1 MMLCGPSQLSS
12 VTAFIILAHMSA
24 VPITSHTICQW
35 YSRMASVIVAI
46 VIVIENAIV
55 LFYNQLRDSKYNNRK
70 EIMLKMVTIFTMVNS
85 LQEYSCEHTPTQF
98 STTFYDD
105 ISSTKYSYLRAQY
118 IMAMIH
124 QGQ

>member
-1 MMLCGPSQLSS
+1 M
-12 VTAFIILAHMSA
+12 IA

-35 YSRMASVIVAI
+35 YSRIASVIVAI
-46 VIVIENAIV
+46 VIVTENAIV
-55 LFYNQLRDSKYNNRK
+55 LFYNQLCDCKYNNRK

-105 ISSTKYSYLRAQY
+105 IRNTKYNYLRA
-118 IMAMIH
+118 
-124 QGQ
+124 

>member
-1 MMLCGPSQLSS
+1 MSS

-70 EIMLKMVTIFTMVNS
+70 EIMLKMVTIFTMVNN
-85 LQEYSCEHTPTQF
+85 LQEYNANTPQHK
-98 STTFYDD
+98 S
-105 ISSTKYSYLRAQY
+105 
-118 IMAMIH
+118 
-124 QGQ
+124 

>member
-1 MMLCGPSQLSS
+1 MI
-12 VTAFIILAHMSA
+12 AI
-24 VPITSHTICQW
+24 PITSHTICQW

-105 ISSTKYSYLRAQY
+105 IHNTKCNYLRA
-118 IMAMIH
+118 
-124 QGQ
+124 

>member
-46 VIVIENAIV
+46 VIVIENAILV
-55 LFYNQLRDSKYNNRK
+55 
-70 EIMLKMVTIFTMVNS
+70 
-85 LQEYSCEHTPTQF
+85 
-98 STTFYDD
+98 FYDQ
-105 ISSTKYSYLRAQY
+105 ICNCECAIKGKKLC
-118 IMAMIH
+118 
-124 QGQ
+124 